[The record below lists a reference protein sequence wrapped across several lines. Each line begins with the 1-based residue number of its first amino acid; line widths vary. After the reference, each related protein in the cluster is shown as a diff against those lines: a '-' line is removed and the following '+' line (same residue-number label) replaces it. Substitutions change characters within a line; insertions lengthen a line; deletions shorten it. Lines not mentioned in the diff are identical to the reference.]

1 MIEILLSFPA
11 FQMVAENDYN
21 DFIELTKTLHME
33 NFELD
38 KVIFKQGDEPENA
51 YVIVFGECE
60 VKVSFSFMK
69 LGSVRHKTKTMCKLE
84 TKSLFG
90 ELSLLFKGKRTATI
104 SANDFCSMLVIPN
117 AAFRRY
123 MKTLLLRKLSVT
135 INFYRSL
142 SFMDNLPTNV
152 ILILASKTEL
162 QRFSKDTLICMQG
175 NKSSNVYFIKYGR
188 VRILR
193 TIDFTVP
200 DKDPTI
206 HNYKN
211 LYNEPTPE
219 LRQLGQVN

>member
-1 MIEILLSFPA
+1 M
-11 FQMVAENDYN
+11 
-21 DFIELTKTLHME
+21 
-33 NFELD
+33 
-38 KVIFKQGDEPENA
+38 
-51 YVIVFGECE
+51 FGECE

-104 SANDFCSMLVIPN
+104 STNDFCSMLVIPN

-123 MKTLLLRKLSVT
+123 MKSLLLRKLSVT

-219 LRQLGQVN
+219 LRQLGQVNQRQIEITELTNSESFGEDHEALAHGFDNADS